1 MAIRPRKWLDRKLRE
16 YGYRRWSAL
25 AEIAG
30 GLGPLRKRVLRDE
43 AQALRRKLDLVLIRT
58 DGLIEVG
65 RDALGALHL
74 PIGTDWRWR
83 PGFMSA
89 PIRPSGIASPES
101 GDRLGEEAAVW
112 HDCRDGGLILKQITN
127 LRETDLSPFGLQMEV
142 FAFSGSF
149 LSLSIDLP
157 NDALD
162 GLTRSHILRLETGLS
177 AERHMNVYARL
188 NVLSGPNTDQV
199 THHLASLDQ
208 NAGGHQV
215 TEFDLAYTEINE
227 KRLQKIWI
235 DLIFESPYMN
245 ALQLRELFV
254 SRHLRAEF

>member
-16 YGYRRWSAL
+16 AAYRRWSHV
-25 AEIAG
+25 AEIAA
-30 GLGPLRKRVLRDE
+30 GLGTVRKRSLREE
-43 AQALRRKLDLVLIRT
+43 ALVLRRKLDLVLIRT
-58 DGLIEVG
+58 DRRIELG
-65 RDALGALHL
+65 REALSALHL

-83 PGFMSA
+83 PGLMST
-89 PIRPSGIASPES
+89 PIRPTGIASPES

-112 HDCRDGGLILKQITN
+112 HDCRDSALILKQISN
-127 LRETDLSPFGLQMEV
+127 LRETDLAPFGLEMEV

-157 NDALD
+157 KDALS

-177 AERHMNVYARL
+177 AERAMNVYARL

-199 THHLASLDQ
+199 THHLAELGTSS
-208 NAGGHQV
+208 GGHQV

-227 KRLQKIWI
+227 KRLEKIWI
-235 DLIFESPYMN
+235 DLIFESPFMN